1 MNANGAVCQFEGPDG
16 VSGLFMGDVGDESA
30 HNAESWLLEQHENDD
45 SDIHLSSDILY
56 IGHHGSNKST
66 GERFLAAVDPEHV
79 VISSGLDNNYTS
91 ENQYDG
97 HPHDATLERLHDQD
111 VSVHWTAVHGTTN
124 TTVEDGEVQ
133 MDHDSAIETTAA
145 ADLAVLKYHARANEV
160 DQDQLAEIEEI
171 AREDLPEVTPEWA
184 TGADLVTDL
193 TAEERTAKID
203 DLHAL
208 EVEHRRLTQKKERL
222 ERTCEQRI
230 EEKAA
235 LEQQMGGIER
245 ITNAISGIRGA
256 RAKETES
263 NADTKQDDTASAETT
278 PDSEAHTDRDT
289 QATERNQPDERDTT
303 ADNQWEDLD
312 ATIAAYE
319 QRNAALKT
327 DVETLTEE
335 RATLDDTIDTLEQ
348 QTAGLFGRIS
358 EAVTALTNDKQ
369 PVEIRRERFNDTAS
383 ELTDDDPTASTTE
396 SNRTADSSS
405 RLGVAEASETRDRDC
420 ATENTESTTAE
431 NHPGSEKERPETNR
445 KRDFSM

>member
-171 AREDLPEVTPEWA
+171 AREDLPEETPEWA

-222 ERTCEQRI
+222 ERTYEQRI

-235 LEQQMGGIER
+235 LKQQMGGIER

-256 RAKETES
+256 RAKETEN
-263 NADTKQDDTASAETT
+263 NADTKQDDTASTETT

-303 ADNQWEDLD
+303 ADNQWGGS
-312 ATIAAYE
+312 
-319 QRNAALKT
+319 R
-327 DVETLTEE
+327 
-335 RATLDDTIDTLEQ
+335 RHHR
-348 QTAGLFGRIS
+348 GL
-358 EAVTALTNDKQ
+358 
-369 PVEIRRERFNDTAS
+369 
-383 ELTDDDPTASTTE
+383 
-396 SNRTADSSS
+396 RTAK
-405 RLGVAEASETRDRDC
+405 RRPQNGCRDAHRG
-420 ATENTESTTAE
+420 ESD
-431 NHPGSEKERPETNR
+431 PRRYDRYP
-445 KRDFSM
+445 